1 MLSDA
6 HGVPPAGTAIFII
19 VCRQGWESRT
29 HPFKQVPL
37 FQDLQ
42 KLPPTEMHSRLADPS
57 VRAEMLAQA
66 EALVMEDSLQGR
78 MVKMMFSNMKFYYPI
93 PQGECRNGRLGPLTV
108 AATLTRPFLRTG
120 DGWDYERTPD
130 ESVHAIA
137 EREGR
142 SPFEVSFDIMMENNG
157 RGVIWRGSAD
167 VPAWYDD
174 AKENLMH
181 DNMVVS
187 LSQTVQRGYR
197 GYRNV

>member
-1 MLSDA
+1 MEAPGGDRPAGKHRESILKSYTSLLSDA

-93 PQGECRNGRLGPLTV
+93 PQG
-108 AATLTRPFLRTG
+108 
-120 DGWDYERTPD
+120 DGWDYEPTPD

>member
-1 MLSDA
+1 
-6 HGVPPAGTAIFII
+6 
-19 VCRQGWESRT
+19 
-29 HPFKQVPL
+29 
-37 FQDLQ
+37 
-42 KLPPTEMHSRLADPS
+42 MHSRLADPS
-57 VRAEMLAQA
+57 VRAEMLAQD

-93 PQGECRNGRLGPLTV
+93 PQG
-108 AATLTRPFLRTG
+108 
-120 DGWDYERTPD
+120 DGWDYEPTPD

-187 LSQTVQRGYR
+187 VQRFLSATVATLSRLTQTVAADSRVSPTPAPTWPSCRTAPPPPPCSRTG
-197 GYRNV
+197 